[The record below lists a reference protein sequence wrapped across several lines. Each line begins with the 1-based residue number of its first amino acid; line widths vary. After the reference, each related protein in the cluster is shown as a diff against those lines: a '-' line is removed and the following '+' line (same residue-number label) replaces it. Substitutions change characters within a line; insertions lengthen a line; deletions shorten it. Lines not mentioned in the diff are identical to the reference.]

1 MAAGLNTKGKMSITE
16 LDFDSIKANL
26 KTYLKGQSDF
36 TDYDFEGSGL
46 NILLD
51 TLAYNTHYNAFM
63 ANMLANEMFLDTSV
77 KRDSVTSHAKAL
89 GYTPTSANAA
99 TASLKVQVNDANTTT
114 LTMAEGFVFSTTING
129 VGYQFVNISDRT
141 INPTEGEYI
150 FGTDTLGI
158 SVYEGTW
165 VTTKYTK
172 DSTNADQKFI
182 IENDNVDIS
191 TLAVQIQTSATD
203 TTKTT
208 YTKSTTLVDI
218 VSTTT
223 AYFIQETIEGKWE
236 IYFGDG
242 VLGKA
247 LTDGN
252 VVILKYIITN
262 KTDANGATAFTP
274 SGNIGGF
281 SDITVTTI
289 GVAAGGANAE
299 TLESIKYNAPFNYAA
314 QNRAVTAADYKTIV
328 PTIYP
333 NVESISV
340 WGGEYN
346 NPAVYGKVYI
356 SIRPQAGNTLT
367 EATKTSIITSLEE
380 YNVVSITPVILDPE
394 TTKIIPVVNFKY
406 NETITSK
413 SRETLAA
420 EVSTAIVTYSDDTL
434 EKHEAIF
441 RYSPFVNLID
451 EVDPS
456 ILSNITTIKMSKT
469 FLPTLGTATKYTID
483 FANAFFNPHSGHM
496 ASTAGITPG
505 GILSSTGFKYTGD
518 ATNVWY
524 YEDDGAGLVKA
535 YYILSSAKVY
545 KAASV
550 GTIDYSTGIIVI
562 AKDDI
567 DSVEDYNGATQTY
580 IRLTVV
586 PSSND
591 IVPVRN
597 QVLEIDTTNMS
608 ITGAADSIA
617 GGSSD
622 GGTTYS
628 TSASYA

>member
-191 TLAVQIQTSATD
+191 TLAVQIQTSAAD

-420 EVSTAIVTYSDDTL
+420 EVSAAIVTYSDDTL

-524 YEDDGAGLVKA
+524 YEDDGVGVVKA

-628 TSASYA
+628 TSASYS